1 MPDKQKIK
9 SSYVVLALTAVF
21 AVLTYGARS
30 LLDLL
35 IAALNLSSLAAFG
48 LKVVAV
54 LALVAVAL
62 YASRKLLAYL
72 EEKGIT
78 KE

>member
-9 SSYVVLALTAVF
+9 SSYVVLALTAIF
-21 AVLTYGARS
+21 AVLAYGARS

-35 IAALNLSSLAAFG
+35 IVALGLGSLAAFG

-54 LALVAVAL
+54 LVLVAVAL
-62 YASRKLLAYL
+62 YLSRKLLAYL